1 MVDWMFEVIR
11 AFSMSSQTFYLSVQ
25 YLDRFLE
32 QTEKEVAQNDI
43 HLLGIAAMFVASKFE
58 DVIPLFMKTM
68 IIRVS
73 HGRLT
78 ERQILSAERELC
90 TTLKWKLSSCPTSLE
105 YLNVYLSHSY
115 FSKLSEIS
123 EIREISGFLTL
134 ICLHHI

>member
-1 MVDWMFEVIR
+1 MFI
-11 AFSMSSQTFYLSVQ
+11 
-25 YLDRFLE
+25 
-32 QTEKEVAQNDI
+32 
-43 HLLGIAAMFVASKFE
+43 ASKFE

-78 ERQILSAERELC
+78 ERQILSAERELL

-105 YLNVYLSHSY
+105 FLNAYLSHSY
-115 FSKLSEIS
+115 FSQLGELKEIS
-123 EIREISGFLTL
+123 EMAQFLTL